1 YKTVSTALNSGVP
14 LALTGNSDIATQFDH
29 FSRQILEPDAVVA
42 AAPPTKRA
50 LPGLARL
57 TAGIASVW

>member
-1 YKTVSTALNSGVP
+1 VP

-29 FSRQILEPDAVVA
+29 FTRQILEPDAVLPA
-42 AAPPTKRA
+42 QQPARRK
-50 LPGLARL
+50 LPGLERL